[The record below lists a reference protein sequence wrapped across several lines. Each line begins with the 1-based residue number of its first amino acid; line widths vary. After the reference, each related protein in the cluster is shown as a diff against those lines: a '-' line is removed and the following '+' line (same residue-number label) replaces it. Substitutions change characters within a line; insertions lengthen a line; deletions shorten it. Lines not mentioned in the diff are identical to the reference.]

1 MSVDVASS
9 LWLDNTLTNARST
22 QKAQL
27 ATMNRRIKS
36 LLVYGMLLWP
46 LLLTAADQA
55 RIPYELIYRI
65 QKAQT
70 TLRGSFTNLI
80 MDLRM
85 KSTLPE
91 VRTQDLTVYIDSK
104 DGRIPVQLNPA
115 NGAFTLP
122 MQDSLVAEG
131 AYIEVNQPKGTMN
144 FQWFVGLKVAQLP
157 TNGIRYRDLMQPLK
171 DLEQVRIEMEKIP
184 GAPPLTIAG
193 LKLLYP
199 PDKETSVVVHAKGGN
214 RVFKINPAHA
224 VVIPYEAALLEQNP
238 VVSIPVPPIGV
249 DVADPG
255 GGS

>member
-1 MSVDVASS
+1 
-9 LWLDNTLTNARST
+9 
-22 QKAQL
+22 
-27 ATMNRRIKS
+27 
-36 LLVYGMLLWP
+36 MLLWP
-46 LLLTAADQA
+46 LLLTAAEQA

-65 QKAQT
+65 QMAQA
-70 TLRGSFTNLI
+70 TLSRSFTNLV

-91 VRTQDLTVYIDSK
+91 VRIQDLTVYIDSK

-115 NGAFTLP
+115 NGAFTVP
-122 MQDSLVAEG
+122 MRDSLVAEG
-131 AYIEVNQPKGTMN
+131 VWLVANQPKGTMN
-144 FQWFVGLKVAQLP
+144 FQWFVGLKFGAMP

-171 DLEQVRIEMEKIP
+171 DLEQVRAEMEKIP

-193 LKLLYP
+193 LKLIYP

-214 RVFKINPAHA
+214 RVFKTNPAHA

-238 VVSIPVPPIGV
+238 VVSIPVTPTGV